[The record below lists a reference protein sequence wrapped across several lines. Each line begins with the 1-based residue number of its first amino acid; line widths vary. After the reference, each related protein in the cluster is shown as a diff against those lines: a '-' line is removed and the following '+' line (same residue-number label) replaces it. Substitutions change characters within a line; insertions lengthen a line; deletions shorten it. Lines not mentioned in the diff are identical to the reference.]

1 MNFKLIRFILG
12 WVLILE
18 AGLMFPSL
26 VVAVICRE
34 WSGFGLLSAMGFCV
48 AAGLLLTLKAP
59 ANKSMRAREGFV
71 TVSLCWIVMS
81 AFGALPFV
89 ITGVIPNYI
98 DALFETVS
106 GFTTTGSTILT
117 DVESVPH
124 CLQFWR
130 SFTHWVGGM
139 GVLVFVMSI
148 LPLAGGGNVYMMKA
162 ESTGPSVGKLVPKV
176 RGTAGLL
183 YRMYI
188 ALSLL
193 MLVLLL
199 LGGMP
204 LFDSLITVFGTA
216 GTGGFGIRNDS
227 MASYNTYLQV
237 VTTVFMILFGVNFSF
252 YYLIWKRKFKAA
264 FSMVEVRAYLLII
277 LASIVLITI
286 NIYGMFD
293 GVAETVQQAAFQVG
307 TIITTTGFATTDF
320 DLWPAFSKTILVL
333 LMCIGACAGSTGGGI
348 KVQRILILVKSVRNE
363 LDVIAHPHHVR
374 KQKMDGH
381 VIEQNVV
388 RTVNVF
394 LVAYAAVFAISLL
407 LVSID
412 NFDFTTNFTAV
423 AATLNNIGPGLEV
436 VGPTG
441 NFAGFSY
448 LSKLVMIF
456 DMLAGR
462 LELFPLLLLFSRST
476 WRK

>member
-1 MNFKLIRFILG
+1 MNYKLIRYILG
-12 WVLILE
+12 LVLIVE
-18 AGLMFPSL
+18 AGLMLPSL
-26 VVAVICRE
+26 VVALIFQE
-34 WSGFGLLSAMGFCV
+34 QEGFGILSTMGFCT
-48 AAGLLLTLKAP
+48 AAGLSLTLKAP
-59 ANKSMRAREGFV
+59 TSKTMHAREGFV
-71 TVSLCWIVMS
+71 TVSFCWIALS
-81 AFGALPFV
+81 SFGALPFV
-89 ITGVIPNYI
+89 ITGAIPNYI

-117 DVESVPH
+117 DVESMAH

-130 SFTHWVGGM
+130 SFTHWIGGM
-139 GVLVFVMSI
+139 GVLVFMMSI
-148 LPLAGGGNVYMMKA
+148 LPLAGGSSMYMMKA

-176 RGTAGLL
+176 KGTAGLL

-193 MLVLLL
+193 MLALLL
-199 LGGMP
+199 VGGMP

-227 MASYNTYLQV
+227 MASYSAYLQV
-237 VTTVFMILFGVNFSF
+237 VTTIFMILFGFNFSF
-252 YYLIWKRKFKAA
+252 YYLCWKRKFKTA
-264 FSMVEVRAYLLII
+264 FRMVEIRAYLLII
-277 LASIVLITI
+277 LVSIVLISI

-293 GVAETVQQAAFQVG
+293 GVAETIRHAAFQVG

-320 DLWPAFSKTILVL
+320 NQWPAFSKTILVM

-348 KVQRILILVKSVRNE
+348 KVQRILILERSIRNE
-363 LDVIAHPHHVR
+363 LDVITHPHHVR
-374 KQKMDGH
+374 KQKLDGH
-381 VIEQNVV
+381 VIEPSVI
-388 RTVNVF
+388 RTVNIF
-394 LVAYAAVFAISLL
+394 LAAYAAVFALSLL
-407 LVSID
+407 IISID
-412 NFDFTTNFTAV
+412 NFDFTTNFTAI

-436 VGPTG
+436 VGPSG
-441 NFAGFSY
+441 NYSGFSY

-462 LELFPLLLLFSRST
+462 LELFPLLILFSRST

>member
-1 MNFKLIRFILG
+1 MNYKLIRYILG
-12 WVLILE
+12 LVLLLE
-18 AGLMFPSL
+18 AVLMAPAL
-26 VVAVICRE
+26 IVALIYWERE
-34 WSGFGLLSAMGFCV
+34 GFGLLSAMGFCV
-48 AAGLLLTLKAP
+48 AAGLLLTLKGP
-59 ANKSMRAREGFV
+59 KSKTMHAREGFV
-71 TVSLCWIVMS
+71 TVSLCWIFMS

-89 ITGVIPNYI
+89 IAGAIPNYI
-98 DALFETVS
+98 DAVFEIVS

-117 DVESVPH
+117 DVETLPR

-130 SFTHWVGGM
+130 SFTHWIGGM

-148 LPLAGGGNVYMMKA
+148 LPLAGGGNMYMMKA

-176 RGTAGLL
+176 KGTAGLL
-183 YRMYI
+183 YRMYV
-188 ALSLL
+188 ALSLI
-193 MLVLLL
+193 MLGLLL
-199 LGGMP
+199 LGGMS

-237 VTTVFMILFGVNFSF
+237 VTTIFMIMFGINFSF
-252 YYLIWKRKFKAA
+252 YYLLWKRKWKSA
-264 FSMVEVRAYLLII
+264 FGMTEVRVYLLII
-277 LASIVLITI
+277 LASIVLISI

-293 GVAETVQQAAFQVG
+293 GVLQTIQQAAFQVG

-320 DLWPAFSKTILVL
+320 NLWPSFSKTILVI
-333 LMCIGACAGSTGGGI
+333 LMCIGSCAGSTGGGI
-348 KVQRILILVKSVRNE
+348 KVQRILILVKSIRNE
-363 LDVIAHPHHVR
+363 LDVITHPHHVR
-374 KQKMDGH
+374 KLKIDGH
-381 VIEQNVV
+381 ALERSTV
-388 RTVNVF
+388 RLVNVF
-394 LVAYAAVFAISLL
+394 LIAYAAVFALSLL
-407 LVSID
+407 VISID
-412 NFDFTTNFTAV
+412 NYDFTTNFTAV

-448 LSKLVMIF
+448 LSKLVLIF

-462 LELFPLLLLFSRST
+462 LELFPMLILFSRST